1 MSADILPTKIEVN
14 AYSGYKANE
23 RPLSFLYRQEKIEV
37 EEVMDKWY
45 GVESDYFKIRANDG
59 KVYLIKWN
67 RILDV
72 WTLEK
77 MIESVRRQ

>member
-1 MSADILPTKIEVN
+1 MSADICTKIEVD

-23 RPLSFLYRQEKIEV
+23 RPLSFLYQQEKMVV
-37 EEVMDKWY
+37 EEVIDRWY
-45 GVESDYFKIRANDG
+45 GVESDYFKVRANDG
-59 KVYLIKWN
+59 KVYLIKWH

-77 MIESVRRQ
+77 IIERMGRH